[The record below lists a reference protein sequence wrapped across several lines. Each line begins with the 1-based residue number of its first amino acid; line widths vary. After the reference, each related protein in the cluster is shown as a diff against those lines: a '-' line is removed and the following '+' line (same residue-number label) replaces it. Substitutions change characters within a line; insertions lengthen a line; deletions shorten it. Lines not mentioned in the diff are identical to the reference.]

1 VDVCKSGDAPRVGV
15 ENYGVAGI
23 KHLQNVFK
31 AISKNERKWP
41 RQFSSSQSVENN
53 RSTEIIDQLSHQC
66 AGVVVDNWIPA
77 FPGRH
82 HRLSQTRTANTI
94 PGKAKGTHRRNGRN
108 CPMFHGQV
116 EGTEIVVLDPRFKQC
131 FAGHVRVER
140 LWTGARWSEGPA
152 WFAAGRYLVWS
163 DIPNNRMMRFV
174 EPSGEVSVFRERSNN
189 SNGNSVDNQG
199 RLVTCEHL
207 TRRVTRTEID
217 GSITVL
223 ADKWNGKRFNSPND
237 LVVKSDDSIWFTDPA
252 YGIDTDYEGDQ
263 APEEIG
269 GCHVY
274 RLDPKSGAVDAVVTD
289 AVRPNG
295 IAFSPDEKYLYLAD
309 TGASHKENG
318 PKHIRKFAVHGSKL
332 SGGEVF
338 ADSTSGLF
346 DGFRVDTAGRI
357 WTSTAEGVHVYDP
370 DGTLIGKILIPE
382 LVANVTFGGTKLN
395 RLFICGTTSL
405 YSMYVSARGSK
416 LG

>member
-1 VDVCKSGDAPRVGV
+1 MW
-15 ENYGVAGI
+15 Y
-23 KHLQNVFK
+23 
-31 AISKNERKWP
+31 
-41 RQFSSSQSVENN
+41 
-53 RSTEIIDQLSHQC
+53 
-66 AGVVVDNWIPA
+66 
-77 FPGRH
+77 
-82 HRLSQTRTANTI
+82 
-94 PGKAKGTHRRNGRN
+94 
-108 CPMFHGQV
+108 GQV
-116 EGTEIVVLDPRFKQC
+116 EGTAIEVLDPRFKAC

-174 EPSGEVSVFRERSNN
+174 EPSGEVSLFRERSNN

-223 ADKWNGKRFNSPND
+223 ADKWNGKRLNSPND
-237 LVVKSDDSIWFTDPA
+237 LVVKSDDTIWFTDPA
-252 YGIDTDYEGDQ
+252 YGIDTDYEGDH

-274 RLDPKSGAVDAVVTD
+274 RLDPKTSAVEPVVTD
-289 AVRPNG
+289 MVRPNG
-295 IAFSPDEKYLYLAD
+295 IAFSPDEKFLYVAD

-318 PKHIRKFAVHGSKL
+318 PRHIRKFAVAGARV

-338 ADSTSGLF
+338 ADCTSGLF
-346 DGFRVDTAGRI
+346 DGFRVDTTGRI
-357 WTSTAEGVHVYDP
+357 WTSAADGVHVYAP
-370 DGTLIGKILIPE
+370 DGALIGKILIPE

-405 YSMYVSARGSK
+405 YSMYVTARGSK